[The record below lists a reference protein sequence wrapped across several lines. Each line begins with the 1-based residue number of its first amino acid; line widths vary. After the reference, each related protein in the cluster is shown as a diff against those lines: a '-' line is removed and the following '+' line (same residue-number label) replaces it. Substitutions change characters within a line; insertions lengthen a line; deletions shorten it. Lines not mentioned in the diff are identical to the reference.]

1 MVSMRGIRNSM
12 VALGS
17 GLILLALLM
26 SACGKSGDG
35 SGTRDLDVAPPKASS
50 TGNRDDSD
58 FSDLQRQRTVS
69 VARNDPGVEAV
80 MGVREGRLAGFVPVR
95 SSDGTKLEGAVVTMR
110 FERALTLDHRRL
122 PAQILPNELAPV
134 GTPPIR
140 RSYSC
145 SATGVTEL
153 EVRVDRDTGQ
163 VVEIVPAGPNAK
175 ISEMRLIGPPVGR
188 YYQPVPTE
196 D

>member
-1 MVSMRGIRNSM
+1 MVNMRGISNSM
-12 VALGS
+12 VAIGS

-26 SACGKSGDG
+26 SACGRSGDG

-50 TGNRDDSD
+50 TGNREDSD
-58 FSDLQRQRTVS
+58 VSDLQRQRIVS

-80 MGVREGRLAGFVPVR
+80 LGMREGRLAGFVPVR
-95 SSDGTKLEGAVVTMR
+95 SPGGTKQEGAVVTMR
-110 FERALTLDHRRL
+110 FERALTMDHRRL
-122 PAQILPNELAPV
+122 PAQILPNELAPG

-145 SATGVTEL
+145 SATGVTAV
-153 EVRVDRDTGQ
+153 EVHVDLDSGR
-163 VVEIVPAGPNAK
+163 VVEIVPAGPKAK

-188 YYQPVPTE
+188 FYQPMPGE